1 MGVVLFLV
9 FVLVVLCFFLSLL
22 VIRKKRNNN
31 FMDLSPFVFTR
42 NIPPYSPSSGLCVC
56 DCPDCLIP
64 PFPCTDTGPC
74 PLICPECFCH
84 WCHGCPS
91 CLDCPMPFPCPWW
104 HGYSGNLIQKK
115 KIIILWICH
124 LLFLQEIFHHIVL
137 VLVFVSVVVPIV
149 LFLRFLVLILVLI
162 LLLFLS
168 VFVTGVLV
176 GGVMAAPH
184 VLIVLCLFLVL
195 VGLAILVIN
204 PKEKNN
210 NFMDL
215 SPFVFTRNI
224 SPYSPSSGLCVCG
237 CPDCLIPPFP
247 RTDTGPCLLICPEC
261 FYHWCPG
268 CPSCLDC
275 PMPFPCPCWPGYS
288 GN

>member
-1 MGVVLFLV
+1 MGLVLIMVLVLLFVLSVFVTGVLVGGVIAAPHVLIVLCLFLV
-9 FVLVVLCFFLSLL
+9 LVGLAIL
-22 VIRKKRNNN
+22 VINPK
-31 FMDLSPFVFTR
+31 
-42 NIPPYSPSSGLCVC
+42 
-56 DCPDCLIP
+56 
-64 PFPCTDTGPC
+64 
-74 PLICPECFCH
+74 E
-84 WCHGCPS
+84 
-91 CLDCPMPFPCPWW
+91 
-104 HGYSGNLIQKK
+104 

-124 LLFLQEIFHHIVL
+124 LLFLQEIFYHIVL

-168 VFVTGVLV
+168 VFVTDVLV

-184 VLIVLCLFLVL
+184 VLSVLCFFLVL

-224 SPYSPSSGLCVCG
+224 LPYSHISGLCVCG
-237 CPDCLIPPFP
+237 CSDCLIPPFP
-247 RTDTGPCLLICPEC
+247 RTDNGPCPLICPEC
-261 FYHWCPG
+261 FCHW
-268 CPSCLDC
+268 
-275 PMPFPCPCWPGYS
+275 
-288 GN
+288 

>member
-1 MGVVLFLV
+1 M
-9 FVLVVLCFFLSLL
+9 
-22 VIRKKRNNN
+22 
-31 FMDLSPFVFTR
+31 
-42 NIPPYSPSSGLCVC
+42 
-56 DCPDCLIP
+56 
-64 PFPCTDTGPC
+64 
-74 PLICPECFCH
+74 
-84 WCHGCPS
+84 
-91 CLDCPMPFPCPWW
+91 
-104 HGYSGNLIQKK
+104 
-115 KIIILWICH
+115 
-124 LLFLQEIFHHIVL
+124 FLQEIFHHIVL

-149 LFLRFLVLILVLI
+149 LFLRFFVLILVLV
-162 LLLFLS
+162 LLFVLS

-224 SPYSPSSGLCVCG
+224 PPYSPSSGLCVCG
-237 CPDCLIPPFP
+237 CPNCLIPPFF
-247 RTDTGPCLLICPEC
+247 RIDTGSCPLICPEC
-261 FYHWCPG
+261 FCHWCPGWWCHG

-275 PMPFPCPCWPGYS
+275 PRCPMPLPCPCW
-288 GN
+288 

>member
-137 VLVFVSVVVPIV
+137 VLVFVSMVVPIV
-149 LFLRFLVLILVLI
+149 LFLCFLVLILVLV
-162 LLLFLS
+162 LLFVLS
-168 VFVTGVLV
+168 VFVLV
-176 GGVMAAPH
+176 GGVLAAPH
-184 VLIVLCLFLVL
+184 VLIVLCLSLSL
-195 VGLAILVIN
+195 LAWL
-204 PKEKNN
+204 
-210 NFMDL
+210 
-215 SPFVFTRNI
+215 
-224 SPYSPSSGLCVCG
+224 
-237 CPDCLIPPFP
+237 
-247 RTDTGPCLLICPEC
+247 
-261 FYHWCPG
+261 
-268 CPSCLDC
+268 
-275 PMPFPCPCWPGYS
+275 
-288 GN
+288 